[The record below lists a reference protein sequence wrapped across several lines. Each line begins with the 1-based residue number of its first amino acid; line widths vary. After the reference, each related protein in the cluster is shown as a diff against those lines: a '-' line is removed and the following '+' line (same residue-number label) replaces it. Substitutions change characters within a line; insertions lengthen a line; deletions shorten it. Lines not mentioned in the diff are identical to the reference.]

1 MEAEQL
7 TLWRHAR
14 LGRWFLGL
22 LPAVLLLSH
31 EVDFAPARAEA
42 VMSVEVVEVH
52 ALGSDPWPLAA
63 SATRSQSD
71 IVLRAMVRFT
81 NDCLAQAGFEP
92 IYRDLASARLTG
104 TRLLLLR
111 ARRAPQGCPDIY
123 APVVRPFVLRVPNAE
138 GVRQV
143 VLLDEVSGRQPAIV
157 TPSETNDSPVGGEPV
172 VPAGALP
179 LLTKAEIT
187 PALDLRFQVTLPPG
201 CSPRDVA
208 IEMVEGRGVTAS
220 GESVTPVQLW
230 VMVLTDRAACQ
241 ANVAAGDET
250 ELAASLRSL
259 VLRGRQ
265 LRLVN
270 PLLPTGVPEPR
281 LFTPLVLQ

>member
-14 LGRWFLGL
+14 LGRGSLGL
-22 LPAVLLLSH
+22 LPAVLLLWH
-31 EVDFAPARAEA
+31 VVDYSAARAEA
-42 VMSVEVVEVH
+42 VTNVEVVEVH
-52 ALGSDPWPLAA
+52 ALSSDPWPLAV
-63 SATRSQSD
+63 SATRSQND

-81 NDCLAQAGFEP
+81 NDCLARAGFEP
-92 IYRDLASARLTG
+92 TYRDLASVRLTG

-111 ARRAPQGCPDIY
+111 ARRAPQGCPDIF
-123 APVVRPFVLRVPNAE
+123 APVARPFVLRMPNAG

-143 VLLDEVSGRQPAIV
+143 VLLDEVSGRQPAVI

-179 LLTKAEIT
+179 LLTKADIT
-187 PALDLRFQVTLPPG
+187 SALDLRFQMTLPQG
-201 CSPRDVA
+201 CSPRDVH
-208 IEMVEGRGVTAS
+208 IEMVEGRGITAS
-220 GESVTPVQLW
+220 GESVTPVPLW
-230 VMVLTDRAACQ
+230 VLVLTDRVVCQ
-241 ANVAAGDET
+241 ADAAAGYAT
-250 ELAASLRSL
+250 ELAASLRPL

-270 PLLPTGVPEPR
+270 PLLATGALEPR
-281 LFTPLVLQ
+281 LFTPLVLP

>member
-1 MEAEQL
+1 MEAGQL

-14 LGRWFLGL
+14 LGRWSLGL
-22 LPAVLLLSH
+22 LPVALLLSH
-31 EVDFAPARAEA
+31 DVNFATARAEA
-42 VMSVEVVEVH
+42 VTNVEVVEVR
-52 ALGSDPWPLAA
+52 ALSSDPWPVAI
-63 SATRSQSD
+63 SATRSQND
-71 IVLRAMVRFT
+71 IVLDATVRFT
-81 NDCLAQAGFEP
+81 NECVAQAGFEP
-92 IYRDLASARLTG
+92 IYRDLASVRLTG

-123 APVVRPFVLRVPNAE
+123 APVTRPFVLRIPNAE

-143 VLLDEVSGRQPAIV
+143 VLLDEVVGRQPTVI
-157 TPSETNDSPVGGEPV
+157 TPSETNASAVGGVPV

-179 LLTKAEIT
+179 LLTKADIT
-187 PALDLRFQVTLPPG
+187 SALDLRFQITLPPG

-208 IEMVEGRGVTAS
+208 IEMVEGRGITAS
-220 GESVTPVQLW
+220 GEAVTPVPLW
-230 VMVLTDRAACQ
+230 VLVLTDRAVCQ
-241 ANVAAGDET
+241 ANTAAGSVT

-270 PLLPTGVPEPR
+270 PLLSTGALEPR
-281 LFTPLVLQ
+281 LFTPLMLQ